1 MINKIRK
8 EVEEATM
15 QDLSSRRRQR
25 ELVYARA
32 IYFKLCKEKTTSTL
46 KKIADTLN
54 LNHATVLHGI
64 NNIFPIIKKEEPFLY
79 RVYSKIKNNDDL
91 NHIKENYYALRKEHE
106 SLLVKYENLIE
117 TKTVDEYDE
126 IVSIVK
132 EIPSQHLETARV
144 RVKAMVDMI
153 KTYA

>member
-1 MINKIRK
+1 
-8 EVEEATM
+8 
-15 QDLSSRRRQR
+15 L
-25 ELVYARA
+25 
-32 IYFKLCKEKTTSTL
+32 
-46 KKIADTLN
+46 
-54 LNHATVLHGI
+54 HAI

-126 IVSIVK
+126 IVRHCK
-132 EIPSQHLETARV
+132 GNT
-144 RVKAMVDMI
+144 
-153 KTYA
+153 